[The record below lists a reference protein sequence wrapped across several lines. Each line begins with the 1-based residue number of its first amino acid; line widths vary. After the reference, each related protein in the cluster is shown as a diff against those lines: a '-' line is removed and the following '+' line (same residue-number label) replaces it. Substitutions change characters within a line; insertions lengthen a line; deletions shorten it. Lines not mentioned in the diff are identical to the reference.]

1 MKLLARDNNTKLI
14 KTAKGSKLPVVL
26 AGLSMMPTLAI
37 CANSKKAK
45 CLDMCLKDSGF
56 SEVFDSVNVARQ
68 KKTDYFMQDRAGFL
82 QQLKRELTNL
92 DKYAKKHNKKA
103 IVRLNVLSDIP
114 WERYNIPQQFPDIKF
129 YDYSKRSNRLDRM
142 PSNYQ
147 LMFSWSGAS
156 EYQREVNNALK
167 TDTPITVVFS
177 KSLPDYYL
185 GRKVYNGDLSDLDNL
200 DQKGMVIGLLLKG
213 NKNKKDFE
221 LNGSDFVVNSD
232 RIDHKLEFDLY
243 QSKQLNEW
251 ANSLIPTREVA

>member
-1 MKLLARDNNTKLI
+1 MKLLSRDNNTKLI

-37 CANSKKAK
+37 CPNSKKAK

-56 SEVFDSVNVARQ
+56 SEVFDSVNIARQ
-68 KKTDYFMQDRAGFL
+68 KKTDYFMNDRDGFL

-129 YDYSKRSNRLDRM
+129 YDYTKRSNRLDRM

-147 LMFSWSGAS
+147 LMFSWSGS
-156 EYQREVNNALK
+156 NDYQREVNNALK
-167 TDTPITVVFS
+167 TDTPVTVVFS
-177 KSLPDYYL
+177 KELPKYYL
-185 GRKVYNGDLSDLDNL
+185 GREVYNGDLSDLDNL

-221 LNGSDFVVNSD
+221 LNGSDFVVDSD

-243 QSKQLNEW
+243 QSKKLNEW

>member
-1 MKLLARDNNTKLI
+1 MQLLARDNNTKLI

-37 CANSKKAK
+37 CPNSKKAK

-68 KKTDYFMQDRAGFL
+68 KKTDYFMQDRDGFL

-92 DKYAKKHNKKA
+92 DKYAKKHDKKA

-129 YDYSKRSNRLDRM
+129 YDYTKRSNRLDRM
-142 PSNYQ
+142 PINYQ

-156 EYQREVNNALK
+156 EYQQEVNNALK
-167 TDTPITVVFS
+167 TDTPVTVVFS
-177 KSLPDYYL
+177 KELPEYYL

-200 DQKGMVIGLLLKG
+200 DQKGMVIGLVLKG
-213 NKNKKDFE
+213 NKNKKAFE
-221 LNGSDFVVNSD
+221 LNGSDFVVDSNTINHTAEYD
-232 RIDHKLEFDLY
+232 RYRFNQNK
-243 QSKQLNEW
+243 
-251 ANSLIPTREVA
+251 IPLREVA

>member
-37 CANSKKAK
+37 CPNSKKAK

-56 SEVFDSVNVARQ
+56 SEVFDSVNIARQ
-68 KKTDYFMQDRAGFL
+68 KKTDYFLQDQDRFL

-129 YDYSKRSNRLDRM
+129 YDYTKRSNRLDRM

-147 LMFSWSGAS
+147 LMFSWSGADD
-156 EYQREVNNALK
+156 YQREVNNALK
-167 TDTPITVVFS
+167 TDAPITVVFS

-221 LNGSDFVVNSD
+221 LNGSDFVVDSNT
-232 RIDHKLEFDLY
+232 IDHQTEYNKYLSN
-243 QSKQLNEW
+243 QNK
-251 ANSLIPTREVA
+251 IPLREVA

>member
-14 KTAKGSKLPVVL
+14 KTAKGSKVPVVL
-26 AGLSMMPTLAI
+26 AGLSMMPTLAL
-37 CANSKKAK
+37 CPNSKKAK
-45 CLDMCLKDSGF
+45 CLELCLVDSGF

-68 KKTDYFMQDRAGFL
+68 KKTDWFMQDRDGFL

-129 YDYSKRSNRLDRM
+129 YDYTKRSNRLGRM
-142 PSNYQ
+142 PENYG
-147 LMFSWSGAS
+147 LMFSWSGADD
-156 EYQREVNNALK
+156 YQTEVNNALK

-177 KSLPDYYL
+177 KELPEYYL
-185 GRKVYNGDLSDLDNL
+185 GRKVYNGDISDLDNL
-200 DQKGMVIGLLLKG
+200 DQKNMVIGLLLKG

-221 LNGSDFVVNSD
+221 LNGSDFVVDSD
-232 RIDHKLEFDLY
+232 RIDHSLEFRKYKLQQDF
-243 QSKQLNEW
+243 
-251 ANSLIPTREVA
+251 IPLREVA

>member
-26 AGLSMMPTLAI
+26 AGLSMMPTLAL
-37 CANSKKAK
+37 CPNSKKAQ

-68 KKTDYFMQDRAGFL
+68 KKTDYFMQDQDGFL

-92 DKYAKKHNKKA
+92 DKYAKKHDKKA

-129 YDYSKRSNRLDRM
+129 YDYTKRSNRLDRM
-142 PSNYQ
+142 PINYQ

-167 TDTPITVVFS
+167 TDTPVTVVFS

-200 DQKGMVIGLLLKG
+200 DQNGMVIGLVLKG

-221 LNGSDFVVNSD
+221 LNGSDFVVDSNA
-232 RIDHKLEFDLY
+232 IDHQTEHNKYLSN
-243 QSKQLNEW
+243 QNK
-251 ANSLIPTREVA
+251 IPLREVA

>member
-37 CANSKKAK
+37 CPNSKKAK

-68 KKTDYFMQDRAGFL
+68 KKTDYFMQDRDGFL

-92 DKYAKKHNKKA
+92 DKYAKKHDKKA

-129 YDYSKRSNRLDRM
+129 YDYTKRSNRLDRM
-142 PSNYQ
+142 PSNYR

-167 TDTPITVVFS
+167 TDTPVTVVFS
-177 KSLPDYYL
+177 KELPEYYL

-200 DQKGMVIGLLLKG
+200 DQNGMVIGLVLKG

-221 LNGSDFVVNSD
+221 LNGSDFVVDSNTINHAAEYD
-232 RIDHKLEFDLY
+232 RYRFNQNK
-243 QSKQLNEW
+243 
-251 ANSLIPTREVA
+251 IPLREVA

>member
-1 MKLLARDNNTKLI
+1 MKLLARDNNTNLI

-37 CANSKKAK
+37 CPNSKKAK

-68 KKTDYFMQDRAGFL
+68 KKTDYFMQDRDGFL

-92 DKYAKKHNKKA
+92 DKYAKKHDKKA

-129 YDYSKRSNRLDRM
+129 YDYTKRSNRLDRM
-142 PSNYQ
+142 PSNYR

-167 TDTPITVVFS
+167 TDTPVTVVFS
-177 KSLPDYYL
+177 KELPEYYL

-200 DQKGMVIGLLLKG
+200 DQNGMVIGLVLKG

-221 LNGSDFVVNSD
+221 LNGSDFVVDSNTINHAAEYD
-232 RIDHKLEFDLY
+232 RYRFNQNK
-243 QSKQLNEW
+243 
-251 ANSLIPTREVA
+251 IPLREVA